1 MWALWKAVLCL
12 LPVEREKGRYS
23 PSCSSLDICSWCEAP
38 PISPCALSLQGGR
51 WMWKD
56 SERVFLTQ
64 DWKSRVRCQMKSVSS
79 NVCSSLFVVL
89 HACLHILT
97 HFLSLFP
104 NYCIWT
110 VLEIVNFLGY
120 PLDHRK
126 WKEDHDRTWSNC
138 GDSKFLTGWS
148 NWQDLEPYMWRWT
161 IQPVLQRR
169 LRFTVT
175 GDIYL
180 FKVHKEWVSLVVQS
194 VKNLPAM

>member
-1 MWALWKAVLCL
+1 MWGSTNLALCFES
-12 LPVEREKGRYS
+12 PGREVNVKG
-23 PSCSSLDICSWCEAP
+23 
-38 PISPCALSLQGGR
+38 Q
-51 WMWKD
+51 
-56 SERVFLTQ
+56 
-64 DWKSRVRCQMKSVSS
+64 WKSIPDSGLKVQGKMPDADIRSVSS

-194 VKNLPAM
+194 VKNLPAK